1 MRLKNFIIKFDEMKP
16 MKYIHSEHSL
26 IKMENHSEEF
36 AIDIVYNGN
45 YMVNFYGIL
54 FSCLLLR

>member
-1 MRLKNFIIKFDEMKP
+1 MRLKKFIIKFDEMKP
-16 MKYIHSEHSL
+16 MKYIPSEHSL

-36 AIDIVYNGN
+36 AMDIVYKGN
-45 YMVNFYGIL
+45 GIL